1 MLASCRIPPSS
12 GGRPR
17 VESVILT
24 PSTAALS
31 LSNSV
36 PQMTNRRLSAQS
48 YWLSPLS
55 IGLLL
60 ARTAPS
66 NRLPPALTDGR
77 DWPVPNLFP
86 DSECL

>member
-1 MLASCRIPPSS
+1 
-12 GGRPR
+12 
-17 VESVILT
+17 
-24 PSTAALS
+24 
-31 LSNSV
+31 
-36 PQMTNRRLSAQS
+36 MTNRRLSAQS